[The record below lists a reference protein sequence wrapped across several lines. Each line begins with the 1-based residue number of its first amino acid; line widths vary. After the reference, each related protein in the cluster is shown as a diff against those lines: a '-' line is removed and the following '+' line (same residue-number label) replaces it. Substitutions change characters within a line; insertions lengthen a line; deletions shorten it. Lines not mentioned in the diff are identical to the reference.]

1 MTTNVSFSNPT
12 IPLLREAVE
21 RKLGHSIHSLVEI
34 NDLCDNYLNSRI
46 GEVTIRRIWGLR
58 ADGYNTVRRST
69 LDMLSQFAGY
79 ANFDAFEQY
88 VKQNNVESGTI
99 LQTDTILASSLH
111 PGDIVVISWP
121 PDRHCN
127 LRYQGDNRFVITEI
141 ENSRYL
147 RLGCSFTVSAF
158 MLNQPLQLHDLTFP
172 DSPDKSTAY
181 AIGIKHGLSTIE
193 VIA

>member
-21 RKLGHSIHSLVEI
+21 RKLGHSIHSLGEI
-34 NDLCDNYLNSRI
+34 NDLCDNHLNSRI
-46 GEVTIRRIWGLR
+46 GEVTIRRLWGLR
-58 ADGYNTVRRST
+58 KDGYDTIRRST
-69 LDMLSQFAGY
+69 LDLLSQFAGY
-79 ANFDAFEQY
+79 SNFDDFELY

-99 LQTDTILASSLH
+99 PQTDTILASSLH
-111 PGDIVVISWP
+111 QGDTVAISWP

-127 LRYQGDNRFVITEI
+127 LRYQGDNRFVVTGI

-172 DSPDKSTAY
+172 DSPDNPTAY
-181 AIGIKHGLSTIE
+181 AIANKHGLSFIE
-193 VIA
+193 VIT